1 MAITDII
8 DDHAP
13 TSPFPHSPLSFTA
26 DDIDT
31 ISHLSGVELNDVART
46 TQRLARQAEARTAL
60 LAYRIGESI
69 ADDMLVVAA
78 TRPHTH
84 HAVDKAA
91 IAEISLQLGISR
103 SLARR
108 YAILGAHLTDLPH
121 TTLAFLDGHIRLSR
135 IDIVADHLS
144 ILDPSLRAQAEPLA
158 LELAR
163 RTSADSTLRDQLTEL
178 VIALDPDAATDARH
192 DFADRNQNIHIRPDT
207 HGHVTLDGCLPAEQG
222 LHLAT
227 RISTLIDERL
237 CADDPRT
244 HGRRRV
250 AALADIQGLPGAHL
264 TCHCGNTTCPAT
276 PSEPETDCD
285 TAPFDDTA
293 PLDQPDTGEA
303 DAGVTDAGVTEA
315 GEAPAEDLPNTG
327 EANAEVAAD
336 SATCD
341 EHHAEEPTAEPAQQT
356 ALEVLID
363 PAGVAV
369 PRLVGFGVI
378 DPAHAAEL
386 AAGVIARPVAFP
398 DLTAANLTSPGLNL
412 AAMESNLAAWEL
424 PDNPAPPADPT
435 GHGGY
440 PAPPPWALRYRPP
453 DRLRQQV
460 IALHGVCRY
469 PECGKPAEHTELDHL
484 VKFNHA
490 DPHAGGWTVLFNL
503 VPLCGP
509 DHQRKHLGFWTP
521 TMHTDLSI
529 TWTSTRTGETITTY
543 PR

>member
-1 MAITDII
+1 MTDII
-8 DDHAP
+8 DNTSGSVP

-26 DDIDT
+26 ADLDT
-31 ISHLSGVELNDVART
+31 IAHLSGVELNDVART

-60 LAYRIGESI
+60 LAYRIGQSI
-69 ADDMLVVAA
+69 ADDMLVVTA

-135 IDIVADHLS
+135 IEIVADQLS

-178 VIALDPDAATDARH
+178 VIALDPDAAAHARRE
-192 DFADRNQNIHIRPDT
+192 FANRNQNIHIRPDT

-227 RISTLIDERL
+227 RISTLITERL
-237 CADDPRT
+237 CSDEPRT
-244 HGRRRV
+244 PGRRRV

-264 TCHCGNTTCPAT
+264 TCHCGSTDCPAT
-276 PSEPETDCD
+276 PHDGQTDCD

-293 PLDQPDTGEA
+293 PFNEPDTGEA
-303 DAGVTDAGVTEA
+303 DAA
-315 GEAPAEDLPNTG
+315 
-327 EANAEVAAD
+327 VAAD
-336 SATCD
+336 SATRD
-341 EHHAEEPTAEPAQQT
+341 EHNAKEPTAEPAQQP

-369 PRLVGFGVI
+369 PRLVGHGVI

-386 AAGVIARPVAFP
+386 AAGVIARPIAFP
-398 DLTAANLTSPGLNL
+398 DLTALINTTGQPSLAVNLTTPGLNL
-412 AAMESNLAAWEL
+412 AAMASNLASWGLTRQFRTVDRSQRARRISG
-424 PDNPAPPADPT
+424 PT
-435 GHGGY
+435 AVG
-440 PAPPPWALRYRPP
+440 
-453 DRLRQQV
+453 
-460 IALHGVCRY
+460 
-469 PECGKPAEHTELDHL
+469 AEIS
-484 VKFNHA
+484 N
-490 DPHAGGWTVLFNL
+490 
-503 VPLCGP
+503 
-509 DHQRKHLGFWTP
+509 
-521 TMHTDLSI
+521 
-529 TWTSTRTGETITTY
+529 TRVAS
-543 PR
+543 

>member
-1 MAITDII
+1 MTDII
-8 DDHAP
+8 DNSDGHVPA
-13 TSPFPHSPLSFTA
+13 SPFANPPLSFTA
-26 DDIDT
+26 ADLDT
-31 ISHLSGVELNDVART
+31 IGHLSGVELNDVART

-60 LAYRIGESI
+60 LAYRIGQSI
-69 ADDMLVVAA
+69 ADDMLIVAA

-108 YAILGAHLTDLPH
+108 YAVLGAHLTDLPD
-121 TTLAFLDGHIRLSR
+121 TALAFLDGSIRLSR
-135 IDIVADHLS
+135 IEIIADQLS

-163 RTSADSTLRDQLTEL
+163 RTSADSTLRDQLAEL
-178 VIALDPDAATDARH
+178 VIALDPDAATDARRE
-192 DFADRNQNIHIRPDT
+192 FAERNQNIRIRPEA

-222 LHLAT
+222 VHLAE
-227 RISTLIDERL
+227 RISTLIAERL
-237 CADDPRT
+237 CAGDARPE
-244 HGRRRV
+244 GRRRV
-250 AALADIQGLPGAHL
+250 AAFADIQGLPGGHL
-264 TCHCGNTTCPAT
+264 TCECGSTDCPAT
-276 PSEPETDCD
+276 PSDPATPHDGQTDCD
-285 TAPFDDTA
+285 TAPFDDAA
-293 PLDQPDTGEA
+293 PLDEPDTGEP
-303 DAGVTDAGVTEA
+303 D
-315 GEAPAEDLPNTG
+315 
-327 EANAEVAAD
+327 AEVAAD

-341 EHHAEEPTAEPAQQT
+341 EHNAEEPTTEPAQQT

-363 PAGVAV
+363 PASVAV

-386 AAGVIARPVAFP
+386 AAGVIARPITFP
-398 DLTAANLTSPGLNL
+398 DLTAANLTTPGLNL
-412 AAMESNLAAWEL
+412 AAMASNLASWGQ

-440 PAPPPWALRYRPP
+440 PAPPPWALRYRIPSW
-453 DRLRQQV
+453 LREQV
-460 IALHGVCRY
+460 VALHGVCRY

-484 VKFNHA
+484 VKFNHT
-490 DPHAGGWTVLFNL
+490 DPHAGGWTVLYNL
-503 VPLCGP
+503 IPLCGP
-509 DHQRKHLGFWTP
+509 DHQRKHLGYWTP

>member
-1 MAITDII
+1 MTEII

-13 TSPFPHSPLSFTA
+13 TSPFPHSPLSFTPA
-26 DDIDT
+26 DIDT
-31 ISHLSGVELNDVART
+31 IGHLSGVELNEVART

-108 YAILGAHLTDLPH
+108 YAILGAHLTDLPN
-121 TTLAFLDGHIRLSR
+121 TATAFLDGHIRLSR
-135 IDIVADHLS
+135 IEIVADQLS
-144 ILDPSLRAQAEPLA
+144 ILDSSLRANAEPLA

-163 RTSADSTLRDQLTEL
+163 RTSADSTLRDQLAEL
-178 VIALDPDAATDARH
+178 VIALDPDAATHARR
-192 DFADRNQNIHIRPDT
+192 DFAERNQNIHIRPDA

-222 LHLAT
+222 LHLAQ

-237 CADDPRT
+237 CSDDPRT

-264 TCHCGNTTCPAT
+264 TCHCGTADCPAT
-276 PSEPETDCD
+276 PRNPETPCD
-285 TAPFDDTA
+285 TAPFDET
-293 PLDQPDTGEA
+293 DTGEA
-303 DAGVTDAGVTEA
+303 D
-315 GEAPAEDLPNTG
+315 
-327 EANAEVAAD
+327 AEVAAD
-336 SATCD
+336 SATSD
-341 EHHAEEPTAEPAQQT
+341 EQHAEEPTAEPARQT

-363 PAGVAV
+363 PAGVEV
-369 PRLVGFGVI
+369 PRLVGFGAI

-386 AAGVIARPVAFP
+386 VAGVIARPVAFP
-398 DLTAANLTSPGLNL
+398 DLTAANLTSPGLTL
-412 AAMESNLAAWEL
+412 ATMASNLAAWGL
-424 PDNPAPPADPT
+424 PDSPAPPADPT

-440 PAPPPWALRYRPP
+440 LAPPPWALRYRIP
-453 DRLRQQV
+453 DWLREQV
-460 IALHGVCRY
+460 IALHGVCRF
-469 PECGKPAEHTELDHL
+469 PECGKPAEHAELDHL

>member
-1 MAITDII
+1 MTDII
-8 DDHAP
+8 DDHVPA
-13 TSPFPHSPLSFTA
+13 SPFSNSPLSFTA
-26 DDIDT
+26 ADLDT
-31 ISHLSGVELNDVART
+31 IGHLSGAELNDVART

-60 LAYRIGESI
+60 MAFRIGESI

-91 IAEISLQLGISR
+91 IAEMSLQLGISR

-108 YAILGAHLTDLPH
+108 YAILGAHLTDLPA
-121 TTLAFLDGHIRLSR
+121 TALAFLDGHIRLSR
-135 IDIVADHLS
+135 IEIVADQLS
-144 ILDPSLRAQAEPLA
+144 VLDSSLRAQAEPLA

-163 RTSADSTLRDQLTEL
+163 RTSADSTLRDQLAEL
-178 VIALDPDAATDARH
+178 VIALDPDAAADARR

-227 RISTLIDERL
+227 RISALIAERL
-237 CADDPRT
+237 CAEDPRT
-244 HGRRRV
+244 PGRRRV

-264 TCHCGNTTCPAT
+264 TCQCGNPDCPTTLSDA
-276 PSEPETDCD
+276 ETDCD
-285 TAPFDDTA
+285 TAPFDDAA
-293 PLDQPDTGEA
+293 PFDEPDSGET
-303 DAGVTDAGVTEA
+303 DTGVTDADET
-315 GEAPAEDLPNTG
+315 PAEDLPD
-327 EANAEVAAD
+327 AEVG
-336 SATCD
+336 ATCD
-341 EHHAEEPTAEPAQQT
+341 EPVADEPVVEPAQQT

-363 PAGVAV
+363 PAGVAI
-369 PRLVGFGVI
+369 PRLVGFGAI

-386 AAGVIARPVAFP
+386 AAGVIARTVVFP
-398 DLTAANLTSPGLNL
+398 DLTASNLTSPGLNL
-412 AAMESNLAAWEL
+412 AAMASNLASWGL

-453 DRLRQQV
+453 DWLREQV

>member
-163 RTSADSTLRDQLTEL
+163 RTSADSTLRDQLSEL
-178 VIALDPDAATDARH
+178 VIALDPDAAADARH

-222 LHLAT
+222 VHLAE
-227 RISTLIDERL
+227 RISALITERL
-237 CADDPRT
+237 CSDDPRT
-244 HGRRRV
+244 PGRRRV
-250 AALADIQGLPGAHL
+250 AALADIQGLPGNHL
-264 TCHCGNTTCPAT
+264 TCHCGSTDCPAT
-276 PSEPETDCD
+276 PSDPATPHNGQTDCD

-293 PLDQPDTGEA
+293 PYNEPDIGEA
-303 DAGVTDAGVTEA
+303 DAA
-315 GEAPAEDLPNTG
+315 
-327 EANAEVAAD
+327 VAAD

-341 EHHAEEPTAEPAQQT
+341 EHNAEEPEEPTAEPAQQT

-369 PRLVGFGVI
+369 PRLVGHGVI

-386 AAGVIARPVAFP
+386 AAGVIARPLAFP
-398 DLTAANLTSPGLNL
+398 DLTALINTTGQPSLAANLTSPGLNL
-412 AAMESNLAAWEL
+412 AAMASNLAAWGQ
-424 PDNPAPPADPT
+424 PDTPAPPADPT

-440 PAPPPWALRYRPP
+440 PAPPAWALRYRIP
-453 DRLRQQV
+453 DWLREQV
-460 IALHGVCRY
+460 VALHGVCRY

-484 VKFNHA
+484 VKFNHT
-490 DPHAGGWTVLFNL
+490 DPHAGGWTVLYNL